1 MTAADAPLD
10 PARIADLLAAT
21 VDTIVAELAGRGD
34 QAGIT
39 SVSSLP

>member
-21 VDTIVAELAGRGD
+21 VDTIVAELADRGD

-39 SVSSLP
+39 SVSSWP